1 MNARPTSFSDAR
13 QNPRKSKNL
22 EALRESEEQY
32 RTIVNNLPQLA
43 WMADVQGTTFWY
55 NQRWFEYT
63 GTTLE
68 EMAADGWEKAL
79 PPEQSL
85 RVHNKFKRCLR
96 SGKVWEDTFPLR
108 DGNGNYRWFL
118 SQATPVR
125 DAEGKL
131 AHWLGTHT
139 DISEIR
145 KMEEQLLAEKDHALV
160 AWEEKIRLQANLLEQ
175 AREAK
180 ARLQENFL
188 SRVSHEL
195 RTPLTAIYFFTTNLL
210 DGILGD
216 LTGPQ
221 HEQLEL
227 ALTNVCQLRDM
238 VSDLIDISRI
248 DTHKVAL
255 ELQYTTPKKLINEV
269 LATCRTNAASKRI
282 NLRSDLP
289 ENLPALWA
297 DVSRVRQILTNLIDN
312 GIKFTPKGGT
322 VTVGQRAVPGEDAF
336 LCLTVAD
343 TGCGIPPEKLE
354 FVFDRLAQL
363 ENGSGA
369 NRSGLGLGLY
379 ITRELVTLQGG
390 RIWVESAVGRG
401 STFYV
406 SLPLFSMDKQLAHIF
421 TAENLSDGRVT
432 LITVDVSTIEG
443 GAQGDIDFEIRRVLS
458 LCIHPGQDLLLPA
471 IGEAEPV
478 ASYFIVAC
486 TGAQGADIITH
497 RISRD
502 LKKFDS
508 ASKLKPVIS
517 STTLLLAAG
526 TPPVDQTREI
536 ARQIERLIQTR
547 LTNGSSASH
556 FSKPVSLGESP
567 AWRAAMKSTNL
578 TETSA
583 DPATRQRTRVH

>member
-1 MNARPTSFSDAR
+1 MNARPTSFSDTR
-13 QNPRKSKNL
+13 HNPRKTKDL
-22 EALRESEEQY
+22 EALRESEQQF
-32 RTIVNNLPQLA
+32 RTIANNLPQLA
-43 WMADVQGTTFWY
+43 WMADVQGTTLWY
-55 NQRWFEYT
+55 NQRWFDYT
-63 GTTLE
+63 GTTPE
-68 EMAADGWEKAL
+68 EMAASGWEKAL
-79 PPEQSL
+79 PPEQSQ

-108 DGNGNYRWFL
+108 DGNGSYRWFL

-145 KMEEQLLAEKDHALV
+145 KMEEQLLAEKDHALE
-160 AWEEKIRLQANLLEQ
+160 AWEERIRIQANLLEQ
-175 AREAK
+175 ARETK

-227 ALTNVCQLRDM
+227 ALTNVCQLKDM

-248 DTHKVAL
+248 DTRKIAL
-255 ELQYTTPKKLINEV
+255 ELQHTNPKRLINEV
-269 LATCRTNAASKRI
+269 LATCRTNATAKRI

-289 ENLPALWA
+289 ENPPALWA
-297 DVSRVRQILTNLIDN
+297 DASRVRQILTNLIDN
-312 GIKFTPKGGT
+312 AIKFTPKGGT
-322 VTVGQRAVPGEDAF
+322 VTVGHRTVPGEEDF
-336 LCLTVAD
+336 LCLTVSD

-354 FVFDRLAQL
+354 VVFDRLAQL
-363 ENGSGA
+363 ETSTGA
-369 NRSGLGLGLY
+369 NRSGLGLGLF
-379 ITRELVTLQGG
+379 ITRELVTLQSG

-401 STFYV
+401 STFFV
-406 SLPLFSMDKQLAHIF
+406 SLPLFSMDKQLAPIF
-421 TAENLSDGRVT
+421 SADNLSDGRVT
-432 LITVDVSTIEG
+432 LITVDVSTVEG

-471 IGEAEPV
+471 IGEGEPV

-526 TPPVDQTREI
+526 TPPVEQTREI
-536 ARQIERLIQTR
+536 SQQIERLIQTR
-547 LTNGSSASH
+547 LANGSSASH
-556 FSKPVSLGESP
+556 FSKPVSPGESS
-567 AWRAAMKSTNL
+567 AWRAAMKPANL
-578 TETSA
+578 TETSV
-583 DPATRQRTRVH
+583 DPASRQRSRVH